1 MVLMYQIAIQKNRT
15 TIYTKLPYSCLSIKQ
30 KSQKYYINSIQN
42 NIYDYNNNYDFYNNS
57 DDNTSEKTI
66 IIKRRSKRNKKLY

>member
-15 TIYTKLPYSCLSIKQ
+15 TIYTKVPYSCLSIKQ

-42 NIYDYNNNYDFYNNS
+42 NNYDFDNNS
-57 DDNTSEKTI
+57 DDNISEKTI